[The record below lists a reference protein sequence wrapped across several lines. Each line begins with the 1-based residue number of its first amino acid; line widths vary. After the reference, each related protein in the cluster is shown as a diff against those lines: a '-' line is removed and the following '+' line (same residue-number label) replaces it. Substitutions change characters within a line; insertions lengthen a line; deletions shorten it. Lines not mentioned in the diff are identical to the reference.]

1 MAYNP
6 KKHNRRST
14 RLKGYDYSL
23 PGLYFVTICTQNR
36 VCLFGEVTDG
46 NTILN
51 RWGRIARDQWQ
62 KTETIRDNVA
72 LEAFVVMP
80 NHVHGIIQIVGPD
93 NDVVGAYR
101 DTLLL
106 QNDMPLQND
115 TPLRNRNP
123 EQQSEFRSPSRTL
136 GAIIRG

>member
-23 PGLYFVTICTQNR
+23 PGLYFVTICTHNR
-36 VCLFGEVTDG
+36 VFLFGEITDG
-46 NTILN
+46 NMILN

-72 LEAFVVMP
+72 LDAFVVMP
-80 NHVHGIIQIVGPD
+80 NHVHGII
-93 NDVVGAYR
+93 
-101 DTLLL
+101 

-123 EQQSEFRSPSRTL
+123 EQQSEFRSPSKTL

>member
-46 NTILN
+46 NMILN

-72 LEAFVVMP
+72 LDAFVVMP
-80 NHVHGIIQIVGPD
+80 NHVHGII
-93 NDVVGAYR
+93 
-101 DTLLL
+101 